1 MTSVKRK
8 IVNFAYDT
16 SGMYGTPSKTR
27 ATFSISSSG
36 TLSGLPS
43 GLTTVNLLVEIGV

>member
-1 MTSVKRK
+1 MYSFVGDG
-8 IVNFAYDT
+8 YYT
-16 SGMYGTPSKTR
+16 SGMYGTPSKTN

>member
-1 MTSVKRK
+1 MYSFVGDGYYTSV
-8 IVNFAYDT
+8 
-16 SGMYGTPSKTR
+16 MYGTPSKTN